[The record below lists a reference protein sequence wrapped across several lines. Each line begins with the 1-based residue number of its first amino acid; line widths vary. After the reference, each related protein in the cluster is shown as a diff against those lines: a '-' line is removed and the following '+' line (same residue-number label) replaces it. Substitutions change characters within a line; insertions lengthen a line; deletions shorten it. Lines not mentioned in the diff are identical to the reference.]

1 MQSVLLYSLDS
12 FFGAL
17 GVGLLDRS
25 ATTRRKLIPAFAACD
40 LIATLA
46 GALFRNNLAHIHLD
60 GLAFFTASPL
70 MVAAAVTVMRYAQK
84 LPAGLMWIPILLS
97 LDNFFAGLSSTSI
110 HGVQS
115 SVFSGVLS
123 GLLAWSGFAVAQR
136 LGPVLS
142 RRDALLASVGLT
154 IIAFL
159 VFS

>member
-12 FFGAL
+12 FVGAL
-17 GVGLLDRS
+17 GIGILDSS

-46 GALFRNNLAHIHLD
+46 GAFFRTNLTHIHPG
-60 GLAFFTASPL
+60 GLALITPTLF
-70 MVAAAVTVMRYAQK
+70 MAAAAIAVLTYAQK

-97 LDNFFAGLSSTSI
+97 LDNFFAGLSPSVHS
-110 HGVQS
+110 VQS
-115 SVFSGVLS
+115 SVISGLLS
-123 GLLAWSGFAVAQR
+123 GLLAWSGFVVAQR

-154 IIAFL
+154 IIAFF

>member
-12 FFGAL
+12 FVGAFGI
-17 GVGLLDRS
+17 GILDRS

-46 GALFRNNLAHIHLD
+46 GTFFRTNLTHIHLG
-60 GLAFFTASPL
+60 GLALITPPL
-70 MVAAAVTVMRYAQK
+70 FMAAAAIAVLTYAQK

-97 LDNFFAGLSSTSI
+97 LDNFFAGLSPSVYS
-110 HGVQS
+110 VQS
-115 SVFSGVLS
+115 SVIWGLLS
-123 GLLAWSGFAVAQR
+123 GLLAWSGFVVAQR

>member
-1 MQSVLLYSLDS
+1 MQSALLYSLDS

-17 GVGLLDRS
+17 GIGLLDRS

-40 LIATLA
+40 LTATLA
-46 GALFRNNLAHIHLD
+46 GAAFRANLTHIQVG
-60 GLAFFTASPL
+60 GLALFTAPL
-70 MVAAAVTVMRYAQK
+70 FMVAVAVAVLTYAQK

-97 LDNFFAGLSSTSI
+97 LDNFFAGLSSASI

-115 SVFSGVLS
+115 SVIAGLLS
-123 GLLAWSGFAVAQR
+123 ALLAWTGFAVAQR

-142 RRDALLASVGLT
+142 RRGALLTSVALT

-159 VFS
+159 FVS

>member
-12 FFGAL
+12 FWGAL
-17 GVGLLDRS
+17 GIGLLDRS

-46 GALFRNNLAHIHLD
+46 GAALRTNLTHIHLG
-60 GLAFFTASPL
+60 GLALFTAPL
-70 MVAAAVTVMRYAQK
+70 LMAAAAVGALTYAQK

-97 LDNFFAGLSSTSI
+97 LDNLFAGLSSSA
-110 HGVQS
+110 HNVQS
-115 SVFSGVLS
+115 SAISGLLS
-123 GLLAWSGFAVAQR
+123 GLLAWSGFAVAQG

-154 IIAFL
+154 IVAF
-159 VFS
+159 VFVS